1 MWRLVLTL
9 GWTGVFFAFAAV
21 WKASEEIGL
30 ATWWLGPRSAP
41 QPVVV
46 RLLPFVLAIAVGAVV
61 VANWHAAV
69 WVSLAGSA
77 LIALLACFDI
87 TRSGGLALIEFAIA
101 AAIALV
107 TVASFSGR
115 YRARGRV
122 ATVEIAVA
130 DASAD
135 DVFVVVTDDGPQR

>member
-1 MWRLVLTL
+1 MWRLVLTV

-107 TVASFSGR
+107 TVAAFSGAR
-115 YRARGRV
+115 RTGHGGRRGAPCRSPRPRRA
-122 ATVEIAVA
+122 
-130 DASAD
+130 ASR
-135 DVFVVVTDDGPQR
+135 PRWRS